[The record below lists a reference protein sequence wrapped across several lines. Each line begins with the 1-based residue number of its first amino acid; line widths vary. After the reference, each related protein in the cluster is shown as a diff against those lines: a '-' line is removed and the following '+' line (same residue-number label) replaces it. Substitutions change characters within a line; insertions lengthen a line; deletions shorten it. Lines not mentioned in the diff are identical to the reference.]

1 MKLHLLMALSI
12 LAGGAATALPV
23 NAQDAAAPADASAPA
38 AGTET
43 EDVPADAPTD
53 TYGFVSWCYGALDEY
68 LTIYNQIKP
77 DLKDIDKTF
86 GSPVQEDVPYAS
98 DVAEEHKALERFAAA
113 LKAAERANP
122 SLTPT
127 GVTDVAKGRAIWS
140 VAETQPTRKLADAWL
155 FWGIPV
161 RCETTAQALHA
172 HPTQITQASDVGAQP
187 APDSQ
192 GATPP
197 Q

>member
-12 LAGGAATALPV
+12 LTAGAATTLPAV
-23 NAQDAAAPADASAPA
+23 AQDTAAPAPA
-38 AGTET
+38 ATTET

-98 DVAEEHKALERFAAA
+98 DVAEEHKALERFSAAM
-113 LKAAERANP
+113 KAAEHANP
-122 SLTPT
+122 SLAAT
-127 GVTDVAKGRAIWS
+127 GQADVAKGRAIWS
-140 VAETQPTRKLADAWL
+140 VAETQPSRKLADAWL
-155 FWGIPV
+155 FWGVPV
-161 RCETTAQALHA
+161 RCETTAKALHA
-172 HPTQITQASDVGAQP
+172 HPTEISQAAAVSPAADSGAAAP
-187 APDSQ
+187 AAQ
-192 GATPP
+192 
-197 Q
+197 